1 MILFMNSSANAHQSL
16 EVTTLSIFHVFLTI
30 ERQFYWQWL
39 FEAFCHLQVLCS
51 LSVHWFLTTFKVCV
65 YVREGN
71 TNVLHTY
78 KTHIVSCWCKVW
90 FKKKKILYISKLTP
104 SLTNKFSM
112 YFLIIFLVVVHLFQ
126 RHSHVGYTYFPILYP
141 QPLQWR
147 DLLSLGTF
155 PLQNNTIW
163 KTNLRLSQGIIL
175 I

>member
-90 FKKKKILYISKLTP
+90 FQKKTLYISKLTP
-104 SLTNKFSM
+104 SLINKFSM
-112 YFLIIFLVVVHLFQ
+112 YLLIIFLVVVHLFQ
-126 RHSHVGYTYFPILYP
+126 
-141 QPLQWR
+141 
-147 DLLSLGTF
+147 LLSFSCWLHLF
-155 PLQNNTIW
+155 PHSISPAPAMAGLAVTWNFSSSKQHNMKN
-163 KTNLRLSQGIIL
+163 
-175 I
+175 